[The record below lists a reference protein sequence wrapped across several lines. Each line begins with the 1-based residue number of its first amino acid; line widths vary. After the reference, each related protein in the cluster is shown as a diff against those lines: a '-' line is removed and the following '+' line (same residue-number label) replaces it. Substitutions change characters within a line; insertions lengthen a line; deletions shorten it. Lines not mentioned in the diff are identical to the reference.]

1 MKQKSK
7 LKGTE
12 LFIDDGYTKK
22 ESEVQKKIRVIAA
35 GEKAKER
42 ETKVGYKKLIRAG
55 EVWQWNGNLDALVKK
70 PLRPKENSKNEYPRK

>member
-12 LFIDDGYTKK
+12 IFIDDDYTKR
-22 ESEVQKKIRVIAA
+22 ENEIQKKIRAIGA
-35 GEKAKER
+35 GEKRKRR

-55 EVWQWNGNLDALVKK
+55 EVWQWNEDQDEFVKK
-70 PLRPKENSKNEYPRK
+70 PLRPKENSKNE